1 MEIIWSIALICF
13 VFAAIIF
20 MLVIHWRIK
29 DGRLKLVDTYSYK
42 PVIKRTALHLII
54 VFIICLLIYFFSG
67 SIEASMGIGA
77 LLFFAAI
84 GGCLFAL
91 LLENHTKGR
100 GGRKID

>member
-1 MEIIWSIALICF
+1 MEIIWNIVLICF
-13 VFAAIIF
+13 VFAAITFI
-20 MLVIHWRIK
+20 LVIHWRIK

-42 PVIKRTALHLII
+42 RVIRVIILHLVI
-54 VFIICLLIYFFSG
+54 VCIVCLLIYFFSG

-77 LLFFAAI
+77 LLFFATI

-91 LLENHTKGR
+91 LLENHTAGR